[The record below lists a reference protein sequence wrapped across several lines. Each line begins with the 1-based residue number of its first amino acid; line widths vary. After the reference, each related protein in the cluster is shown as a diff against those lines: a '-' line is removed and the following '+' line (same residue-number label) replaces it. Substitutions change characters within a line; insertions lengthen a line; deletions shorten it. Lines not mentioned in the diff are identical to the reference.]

1 VQSAVQML
9 DLHALYSDQR
19 DPLLGYLA
27 RRTADPELAL
37 ELLAETFAQAVASK
51 KRFRGDSPEE
61 AVRWLYG
68 IAKKQLALYY
78 RRGRCEQRALKR
90 LGIEPEPPSPE
101 VLAEVARRAQ
111 LHELREELAAAMATL
126 SPSTRDAVRL
136 RVVDELP
143 YCDLALRLGISEA
156 AARVRVSRGL
166 SALAGL
172 LDAHKGA
179 LRSGI

>member
-1 VQSAVQML
+1 MV
-9 DLHALYSDQR
+9 DLHALFR
-19 DPLLGYLA
+19 DHRNALLAYLA

-51 KRFRGDSPEE
+51 RGFRGRSKDD
-61 AVRWLYG
+61 AVAWLYG
-68 IAKKQLALYY
+68 IAKKQLAMYY

-111 LHELREELAAAMATL
+111 LHELRDELAAAMATL
-126 SPSTRDAVRL
+126 SPGTRDAVRL

-143 YCDLALRLGISEA
+143 YRDLAQRLGISEA

-172 LDAHKGA
+172 LDAHRGA
-179 LRSGI
+179 VSA

>member
-1 VQSAVQML
+1 ML
-9 DLHALYSDQR
+9 DLHALYLGHR

-51 KRFRGDSPEE
+51 RRFRGASEDE
-61 AVRWLYG
+61 AVGWLYG
-68 IAKKQLALYY
+68 IAKKQVALYY
-78 RRGRCEQRALKR
+78 RRGRCEQRALRR
-90 LGIEPEPPSPE
+90 LGIEPAPPSPE

-111 LHELREELAAAMATL
+111 LLELREELTAALATL
-126 SPSTRDAVRL
+126 APGTRDAVRL
-136 RVVDELP
+136 RVVEELP
-143 YCDLALRLGISEA
+143 YRDLAQRLGISES

-172 LDAHKGA
+172 LDARKGA
-179 LRSGI
+179 MIT

>member
-1 VQSAVQML
+1 ML
-9 DLHALYSDQR
+9 DLHALYR
-19 DPLLGYLA
+19 HHRGPLLAYLA

-51 KRFRGDSPEE
+51 HRFRGRSQDD
-61 AVRWLYG
+61 AAGWLYG
-68 IAKKQLALYY
+68 IAKNQVALYY
-78 RRGRCEQRALKR
+78 RRGRCEQNALKR

-111 LHELREELAAAMATL
+111 LDELRDELAAALAMLA
-126 SPSTRDAVRL
+126 PGTRDAVRL
-136 RVVDELP
+136 RVVDEFS
-143 YCDLALRLGISEA
+143 YCELAQQLGISET

-172 LDAHKGA
+172 LDARRGV
-179 LRSGI
+179 LST

>member
-1 VQSAVQML
+1 ML
-9 DLHALYSDQR
+9 DLHALYLDHR
-19 DPLLGYLA
+19 APLLGYLA

-51 KRFRGDSPEE
+51 RRFRGGSEDE
-61 AVRWLYG
+61 AVGWLYG
-68 IAKKQLALYY
+68 IAKKQLAMYY
-78 RRGRCEQRALKR
+78 RRGRCEQKALKR

-101 VLAEVARRAQ
+101 VLAEVAQRAL

-126 SPSTRDAVRL
+126 APGTRDAVRL
-136 RVVDELP
+136 RVIDELP
-143 YCDLALRLGISEA
+143 YCDLAQRLGISET

-179 LRSGI
+179 MST

>member
-1 VQSAVQML
+1 ML
-9 DLHALYSDQR
+9 DLHALYADHSA
-19 DPLLGYLA
+19 PLLSYLA

-51 KRFRGDSPEE
+51 RRFRGASQDE
-61 AVRWLYG
+61 AVGWLYG
-68 IAKKQLALYY
+68 IAKKQLATYY

-111 LHELREELAAAMATL
+111 LDELREELAAAMATL
-126 SPSTRDAVRL
+126 SSSTRDAVRL
-136 RVVDELP
+136 RVVDELS
-143 YCDLALRLGISEA
+143 YRDLAQRLGITET

-172 LDAHKGA
+172 LDAHRGA
-179 LRSGI
+179 MSA